1 MIVDAD
7 PHWFVLRVT
16 YSRSL
21 KVQKILEDKGIRTF
35 IPMRSVRVEKDGKTL
50 RKTVPAV
57 GNLLFARSVQ
67 QTIYEHIKSEGEAP
81 ITRFLWDRNTGR
93 PLVVPDKQMDDFIR
107 VCQASGDDALFLTR
121 PDAKLTEG
129 ARIRVVS
136 GPLAGVEGR
145 VVRIRKSRRVL
156 VDLPGLLSVAS
167 TYIPLDLLEVLP

>member
-16 YSRSL
+16 YCRSL

-67 QTIYEHIKSEGEAP
+67 QTLYEHIKSEGEAP

-107 VCQASGDDALFLTR
+107 VCQASGDEALFLTR

-167 TYIPLDLLEVLP
+167 TYIPLDLLEALP